1 MELGVNVRCTKV
13 ERRIVRIFQISL
25 PFQIGGRFVG
35 LFADAVIP
43 LADSH
48 EILNQRTW
56 YKDGLT
62 YT

>member
-1 MELGVNVRCTKV
+1 MELGVNVLCTKA

-35 LFADAVIP
+35 LFADAFKP
-43 LADSH
+43 LADFY
-48 EILNQRTW
+48 EIMNQHTW

>member
-1 MELGVNVRCTKV
+1 MELGVNVLCTKA
-13 ERRIVRIFQISL
+13 ERRIVRIFRISL
-25 PFQIGGRFVG
+25 PFQIVGRFVG
-35 LFADAVIP
+35 LFADAVKP